1 MIVDENIEESKR
13 VDYVQKINSAA
24 ARMSELIRNVLDFSK
39 IRLVKSEIEQV
50 DLNAVI
56 RQAMVEQELLLKE
69 KGGQIVFDTLPLVRG
84 SFFQLVQLFS
94 NLLENA
100 VKFTVVPPVVTITS
114 EVVSES
120 AFGARRG
127 ITDYHKISVKDN
139 GIGFP
144 DKYKDQIFEVFKRL
158 HSQSEF
164 KGTGIGLAICK
175 RVVTNH
181 KGFISVS
188 SEVGKGS
195 TFSIY
200 LPLVLQDEIEPALI
214 AQN

>member
-1 MIVDENIEESKR
+1 
-13 VDYVQKINSAA
+13 
-24 ARMSELIRNVLDFSK
+24 
-39 IRLVKSEIEQV
+39 
-50 DLNAVI
+50 
-56 RQAMVEQELLLKE
+56 
-69 KGGQIVFDTLPLVRG
+69 
-84 SFFQLVQLFS
+84 
-94 NLLENA
+94 LENA